1 MADRPEAQKGVGY
14 MQISVNS
21 ANGAIPLKDA
31 TVRIYEYNPET
42 VASNGGLIKT
52 LKTDR
57 QGRAEL
63 VSLSAPPR
71 SSSLYPNSQRGYSTY
86 NVEAYLDGYYP
97 QQYINVPI
105 FDGITAI
112 QNISLVPIAENG
124 RESLTYETRFFEN
137 ENQYLE

>member
-1 MADRPEAQKGVGY
+1 MADRPDTQQGVGY

-21 ANGAIPLKDA
+21 GNGAFPLPNA
-31 TVRIYEYNPET
+31 TVRVYEYNPET
-42 VASNGGLIKT
+42 TASNGKLVKT

-57 QGRAEL
+57 QGKTEL
-63 VSLSAPPR
+63 ISLTAPPR
-71 SSSLYPNSQRGYSTY
+71 SSSLYPNSQKGYSTY
-86 NVEAYLDGYYP
+86 NIEAYLDGYYP

-112 QNISLVPIAENG
+112 QNISLVPIVENG
-124 RESLTYETRFFEN
+124 RENYTYETRFFET